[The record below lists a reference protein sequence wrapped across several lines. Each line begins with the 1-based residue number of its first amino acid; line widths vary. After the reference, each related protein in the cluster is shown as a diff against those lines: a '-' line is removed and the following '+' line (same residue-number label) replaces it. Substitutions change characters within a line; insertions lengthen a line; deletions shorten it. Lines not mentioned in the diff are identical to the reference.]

1 VPRPGCEGHARFTA
15 GNMKPGRNDPCPC
28 GSGKKY
34 KKCCEQNRLAELSVH
49 TPLRPIGVTPEETS
63 HLVSMFNSRRYVDME
78 AAARELINHHPQSGI
93 VWKALGLSLWMQGKD
108 ALSAL
113 ERATQLLPADAE
125 VHSNFGN
132 ALRVQGKLDDA
143 AASYR
148 RALKINP
155 DYAEAHNNLGN
166 LLRDLGEFDAA
177 VASCRRALKIKPH
190 FAAAHSN
197 LGAALRGLGQL
208 EDAVASYRRAIAYKP
223 DFAEAHSNLGNALRS
238 LGQLGD
244 AAASYRRAIAH
255 SPDLTEAHSSLGNI
269 LLDLGQLDDAAASC
283 RRALELKPDSAEAY
297 CDLGNALRALGKRD
311 EAAAC
316 YRRALELNSDYAQAH
331 NNLGNALRDLGRLDE
346 AAVSYREALKLKPD
360 MAEAHNNLGNALR
373 DLGRLD
379 EAAVSYREALRL
391 KPDLAGAHNNLTIVL
406 GQQGR
411 IAEAESVCRGALEM
425 FPNSAATIALLA
437 KLHADKG
444 RFAEAETLFKHAISF
459 EPDSP
464 EAWAG
469 IAGLRKL
476 TECDAAWLA
485 EAQRIAEQG
494 VSPRQEA
501 QLRFAI
507 GKYFDDVGDFPQAF
521 SNYQRANDLAK
532 PYTVLFDKQ
541 RHTKAVDLIVRSYN
555 QSSVTP
561 NRTVP
566 STSRRPIFIVGMPRS
581 GTTLAEQI
589 LASHPDVFGAGELP
603 FWNVASSSFD
613 SSTLSSETGAAIL
626 SELAADYLGMLQ
638 DLAPQADRVVDKMPA
653 NFWNLGLIH
662 AVFPHARVIHMRRNP
677 LDTCLSIYFQNFW
690 AAHSYA
696 NDLGDLAY
704 YYTEYCR
711 LMEHWRSALPFHAM
725 LDVPYEELID
735 DPEAWTRKMLEF
747 IDVPWDP
754 VCVDF
759 HKVSRTVTTAS
770 KWQVR
775 QQIYRSSVGR
785 WRNYERF
792 LGPLL
797 SLTGPAVKRNA
808 RQSCGQLP

>member
-1 VPRPGCEGHARFTA
+1 
-15 GNMKPGRNDPCPC
+15 
-28 GSGKKY
+28 
-34 KKCCEQNRLAELSVH
+34 
-49 TPLRPIGVTPEETS
+49 
-63 HLVSMFNSRRYVDME
+63 MFNSRRYVEME
-78 AAARELINHHPQSGI
+78 TVARELVNHHPQSGI
-93 VWKALGLSLWMQGKD
+93 VFKALGLSLWMQGKD

-125 VHSNFGN
+125 VHSNLGN
-132 ALRVQGKLDDA
+132 ALRALGRLDDA

-148 RALKINP
+148 RALAINP

-166 LLRDLGEFDAA
+166 LLRDLGQFDAA
-177 VASCRRALKIKPH
+177 VTSCGRALKIKPD
-190 FAAAHSN
+190 FAAAHCN
-197 LGAALRGLGQL
+197 LGAAQRGLGQL

-223 DFAEAHSNLGNALRS
+223 DFAEAYSNLGNALRN

-244 AAASYRRAIAH
+244 AAASYRSAIAYR
-255 SPDLTEAHSSLGNI
+255 PDLAEAHSSLGNI
-269 LLDLGQLDDAAASC
+269 LLDLGQLDDAEASF
-283 RRALELKPDSAEAY
+283 RRGLELKPDSAEAY

-311 EAAAC
+311 EAAAS
-316 YRRALELNSDYAQAH
+316 YHRALELNSGYAQAH

-346 AAVSYREALKLKPD
+346 AAVSYREALRLEPD

-379 EAAVSYREALRL
+379 EAAASYREALRL
-391 KPDLAGAHNNLTIVL
+391 KPDLAGVHNNLAIVL

-444 RFAEAETLFKHAISF
+444 QFAEAEALFKRAIF
-459 EPDSP
+459 LEPESA

-469 IAGLRKL
+469 IAGLRKF
-476 TECDAAWLA
+476 TDCDATWLA

-494 VSPRQEA
+494 APPRQEA

-521 SNYQRANDLAK
+521 INYQRANELAK
-532 PYTVLFDKQ
+532 PYTANFDKK
-541 RHTKAVDLIVRSYN
+541 RLTRAVDLIIHSCD
-555 QSSVTP
+555 QSLVTP
-561 NRTVP
+561 NRTAV

-581 GTTLAEQI
+581 GTSLAEQI

-603 FWNVASSSFD
+603 FWTVASSSFD
-613 SSTLSSETGAAIL
+613 SSLLNGETGATL
-626 SELAADYLGMLQ
+626 LCKLAEEYLQLLQ

-662 AVFPHARVIHMRRNP
+662 AVFPSARIIHMRRNP
-677 LDTCLSIYFQNFW
+677 LDTCLSIYFQDFW

-696 NDLGDLAY
+696 NDLEELAY
-704 YYTEYCR
+704 YYTEYRR
-711 LMEHWRSALPFHAM
+711 LMEHWRSALPLHAM

-754 VCVDF
+754 ICVDF
-759 HKVSRTVTTAS
+759 HQVSRTVTTAS

-775 QQIYRSSVGR
+775 QKIYRSSVGR

-797 SLTGPAVKRNA
+797 TLTRPPATSGAENDPFHA
-808 RQSCGQLP
+808 